1 MPEKSIVCVCGGGGM
16 YEVGGGWGVY
26 GCGVCMCVCICVL
39 YVGGGEGGAWVH
51 MTKCGIGGWASG
63 WGGRQTDRQR

>member
-1 MPEKSIVCVCGGGGM
+1 M
-16 YEVGGGWGVY
+16 
-26 GCGVCMCVCICVL
+26 CGVCMRVCICVL

-63 WGGRQTDRQR
+63 WGGRQTDRQRQRETDTQKERMWAGRITLCSRSLV